1 MKKVM
6 FISSTGGHF
15 AELLKINKIFNNY
28 NYVIVTE
35 KTFLAK
41 RFEDKYK
48 IEYLMNGERSKPLKY
63 IFVVPINILKSIY
76 LYIKYRPDL
85 IYTTGAHTCVPLCII
100 GKIFKTKIIFVEVFD
115 RITYPS
121 LTAKIIYKL
130 ADTFIV
136 QHKELQKKFKDSKYI
151 GGVY

>member
-1 MKKVM
+1 M
-6 FISSTGGHF
+6 
-15 AELLKINKIFNNY
+15 
-28 NYVIVTE
+28 TE

-63 IFVVPINILKSIY
+63 IFVVPINIIKSIY

-100 GKIFKTKIIFVEVFD
+100 GKIFKK
-115 RITYPS
+115 
-121 LTAKIIYKL
+121 
-130 ADTFIV
+130 
-136 QHKELQKKFKDSKYI
+136 KEKKGIEEKEK
-151 GGVY
+151 

>member
-48 IEYLMNGERSKPLKY
+48 IEYLMNGVL
-63 IFVVPINILKSIY
+63 
-76 LYIKYRPDL
+76 
-85 IYTTGAHTCVPLCII
+85 
-100 GKIFKTKIIFVEVFD
+100 
-115 RITYPS
+115 
-121 LTAKIIYKL
+121 
-130 ADTFIV
+130 
-136 QHKELQKKFKDSKYI
+136 
-151 GGVY
+151 